1 MYLRLV
7 VMQRDADSLRKQ
19 GVFCPAY
26 NLLWGDTLSPAESDR
41 LGKIIDWFE
50 RHLPLPDRTKLEP
63 MAIFW
68 FKASAVSFIRPIWEL
83 VHILEEFGYHVETL
97 KTSKPGYICY
107 EDDYQVG
114 ARPFRDS
121 RID

>member
-7 VMQRDADSLRKQ
+7 VMQRDQCSLCRR
-19 GVFCPAY
+19 GVFLPAY
-26 NLLWGDTLSPAESDR
+26 DLLESDALSPAESDR
-41 LGKIIDWFE
+41 LGELIDWYE

-68 FKASAVSFIRPIWEL
+68 FKANAVNFIRRIWEL
-83 VHILEEFGYHVETL
+83 VTFLEEYDHHVEFL
-97 KTSKPGYICY
+97 RTSKPGYISY
-107 EDDYQVG
+107 EDDFQVG

-121 RID
+121 RIA